1 MSTPRGTRMLE
12 EQRRREREAKAK
24 AEAAKRAKADVLL
37 AIPAQKEGGLMDR
50 VGRALSDIASD
61 GNRSFYGRPM
71 NSVTSSKSR
80 AADSSKPNSQS
91 KPVAKST
98 APKTRTVTP
107 TAPKTR
113 TVTPTAPK
121 TQTVRLTQDEKKYIR
136 LNEKPKY
143 VKLNAHKEGGRAD
156 KDFTGLMK
164 KAASRAAAKGNP
176 VMKQGGATRD
186 YIEKRVNARMEAGN
200 YKDGGRA
207 EVRRDRK
214 MLDIEKDYKI
224 ALAKGKNEGVAKA
237 KYEQRKADAADDYAK
252 ATKADRTATKAA
264 EKSAEATLKEARR
277 TKGISIDNRDA
288 GEAFMQKNSKSI
300 EPKMDVAS
308 TLKGVGGL
316 GAMPSAA
323 APKAAAPARKAPVV
337 RQARPAAVAAPAPAR
352 PAAAR
357 PAAPAASAAGSRS
370 NPFPANKKEDVVV
383 TAGNKRDNTAAGR
396 RERLGDVISSVNPFR
411 AIARGIDSALTA
423 GTGPSKPVPRAPA
436 AKPDAAKAGRLAG
449 LKKAAEAPGASG
461 FAISR
466 YRDAVASGMYKNGGE
481 ATPVKRAAGGAG
493 KVRKGQ
499 MKGC

>member
-1 MSTPRGTRMLE
+1 MANDSQRNKARATFGKTFFENTKAQAPAKNEAVALQQRANARPIPTYKVGGVVKKQNGGAMSGRNTPEADDVLMSTPRGTRMLE

-37 AIPAQKEGGLMDR
+37 GIPAQKEGG
-50 VGRALSDIASD
+50 RA
-61 GNRSFYGRPM
+61 
-71 NSVTSSKSR
+71 
-80 AADSSKPNSQS
+80 
-91 KPVAKST
+91 
-98 APKTRTVTP
+98 
-107 TAPKTR
+107 
-113 TVTPTAPK
+113 
-121 TQTVRLTQDEKKYIR
+121 
-136 LNEKPKY
+136 NE
-143 VKLNAHKEGGRAD
+143 
-156 KDFTGLMK
+156 DFTGLIK

-186 YIEKRVNARMEAGN
+186 YIEKRVDARMQAGN

-277 TKGISIDNRDA
+277 TKGISIDKRDA
-288 GEAFMQKNSKSI
+288 GEAFMQKNSKEI
-300 EPKMDVAS
+300 APKMDVSS
-308 TLKGVGGL
+308 TLKGVAGL
-316 GAMPSAA
+316 GTMPSA
-323 APKAAAPARKAPVV
+323 APKAAAPKVAAPARNAPVV
-337 RQARPAAVAAPAPAR
+337 RQARPAASAAPAPAR

-357 PAAPAASAAGSRS
+357 PAAPVGSPQS
-370 NPFPANKKEDVVV
+370 PAPANPKEDIVV
-383 TAGNKRDNTAAGR
+383 TAKKGRDNTAAGR

-411 AIARGIDSALTA
+411 AIARGIDSVLTA
-423 GTGPSKPVPRAPA
+423 GTGPSKSAPRTVA
-436 AKPDAAKAGRLAG
+436 AKPDAS
-449 LKKAAEAPGASG
+449 KAAAMAKNNERVAKLRAAGNE
-461 FAISR
+461 
-466 YRDAVASGMYKNGGE
+466 RDAKFYEKYPTAMKRGGE
-481 ATPVKRAAGGAG
+481 TTPVKRAAGGAG